1 MRGTRVRKLGA
12 AVGVVAL
19 ALAATAAPASA
30 HGGSSHDVPSKEWR
44 SHDGPWKHWPG
55 HDHPSHGG
63 GEPVVSAPIAEGL
76 AGPLQFEVSDRGSIL
91 VGQSFAGTITKIDS
105 NGTRTDL
112 LTGAAVDGVSAGAFG
127 SVIYTNSNPEEGFA
141 ELKVR
146 LPSGATKTITDL
158 HYAEETRNPDQHQSY
173 GLQGLTPECAAQI
186 PADAGLLPYQGVV
199 DSHPYA
205 VTPVWGGWL
214 VADAGANAI
223 LHVSWW
229 GKVRTVAVLP
239 PQAPVTVTAEAAA
252 ANELP
257 SCVAGKQWVTE
268 PVPTDVE
275 VGRDGLYVSTL
286 PGGPEDPSFGA
297 RGSVYK
303 VNPWSGSVKQIA
315 TGFAGAVN
323 LAISPWGQ
331 IYVSELFGNQVSKI
345 VNGHPDP
352 VVSLPMPSG
361 LEWSRGKLYVATNSL
376 DAGAIQTISF

>member
-44 SHDGPWKHWPG
+44 SHDGPWRHWPG
-55 HDHPSHGG
+55 HGHPSHG

-76 AGPLQFEVSDRGSIL
+76 VGPLQIDVSDRGKVL
-91 VGQSFAGTITKIDS
+91 VGQSFAGTITQIDS
-105 NGTRTDL
+105 NGARTDL
-112 LTGAAVDGVSAGAFG
+112 LTGAAVDGVSYGAFG

-146 LPSGATKTITDL
+146 LPNGSTKTIADIRA
-158 HYAEETRNPDQHQSY
+158 YEASRNPDQKQTY
-173 GLQGLTPECAAQI
+173 GLQGLTPECAAQL
-186 PADAGLLPYQGVV
+186 PPEVPLAPYQGVV

-205 VTPVWGGWL
+205 ITPVWGGWL

-223 LHVSWW
+223 LKVSWW
-229 GKVRTVAVLP
+229 GKVSTVAVLP
-239 PQAPVTVTAEAAA
+239 PQAPVTVTPEAAA
-252 ANELP
+252 ANQLP
-257 SCVAGKQWVTE
+257 PCVAGTQYVTE

-275 VGRDGLYVSTL
+275 VGRDGLYVTTL

-331 IYVSELFGNQVSKI
+331 IYVSELFGNQVSKV
-345 VNGHPDP
+345 VNGHPEP
-352 VVSLPMPSG
+352 VVSLPMPSA

>member
-1 MRGTRVRKLGA
+1 MRGSKIRRLCAG
-12 AVGVVAL
+12 VGVVGL
-19 ALAATAAPASA
+19 LVAATAAPASA

-44 SHDGPWKHWPG
+44 HDGPWRHWSQ
-55 HDHPSHGG
+55 HHPPHSGS
-63 GEPVVSAPIAEGL
+63 EPVVSAPIAQGL
-76 AGPLQFEVSDRGSIL
+76 AGPLQFEVSDSGKIL
-91 VGQSFAGTITKIDS
+91 VGQSFAGTVTKIDPD
-105 NGTRTDL
+105 GTRTDL
-112 LTGAAVDGVSAGAFG
+112 FGGVSVDGVSAGAFG
-127 SVIYTNSNPEEGFA
+127 TVIYTNSNPDEGFA

-146 LPSGATKTITDL
+146 TPSGATKTIADI
-158 HYAEETRNPDQHQSY
+158 HAYEASHNPDQHQSY
-173 GLQGLTPECAAQI
+173 GLQGLTPECAAQL
-186 PADAGLLPYQGVV
+186 PPDAGLLPYQGLV

-223 LHVSWW
+223 FDVSWW

-239 PQAPVTVTAEAAA
+239 PQAPVTITAEAAA
-252 ANELP
+252 ANQLP
-257 SCVAGKQWVTE
+257 ACIAGSQYVTE

-275 VGRDGLYVSTL
+275 VGRDGIYVSTL

-303 VNPWSGSVKQIA
+303 ISPWNGSVQQIA
-315 TGFAGAVN
+315 TGFAGATN

-345 VNGHPDP
+345 VNGHPEP
-352 VVSLPMPSG
+352 VVSVPSPSG

-376 DAGAIQTISF
+376 DNGTIQTISF